1 MYRFTYK
8 VDAYGGKPAYMGSS
22 FAQWPDMAED
32 AVADMCHVPKERRKK
47 IHITSWVRVQDDK

>member
-1 MYRFTYK
+1 M
-8 VDAYGGKPAYMGSS
+8 AQGGKPAYMGSS